1 MDWTQIME
9 ERDDKGQ
16 LTDLAIA
23 ADALDDLG
31 CDCGTDEPGSCLLCV
46 CERAIRK
53 LVDDIAALEAALEA
67 ERGRAE
73 KAESESETWMLRAA
87 SVIEIIQTLR
97 PETTCGEIQQ
107 WVGLYRSDRDAAL
120 ARAEKAE
127 FEKEIRDLDAC
138 IKCERE
144 TTVTNSRLC
153 EEATV
158 NFLKLQAAEAAL
170 TAARVDAVKAEG
182 DRDEAQQR
190 LELYMKLAG
199 PWDKEVHELKEEVRR
214 LRESNTGSTFVDVP
228 EHSMFGRCEILL
240 KKVLIDEPFL
250 SEEGVTLLE
259 AVGIEGCLHEL
270 IRRYE
275 KAIAALAAARG
286 EAVREFAEWLISV
299 ESPWAVYSPD
309 NRDVINP
316 SAEMMAARFLAR
328 KEPTDV

>member
-120 ARAEKAE
+120 ARAE
-127 FEKEIRDLDAC
+127 
-138 IKCERE
+138 
-144 TTVTNSRLC
+144 T
-153 EEATV
+153 
-158 NFLKLQAAEAAL
+158 AEAD
-170 TAARVDAVKAEG
+170 AAAMSAGVCSHLLGDAHGNPTCYA
-182 DRDEAQQR
+182 
-190 LELYMKLAG
+190 
-199 PWDKEVHELKEEVRR
+199 
-214 LRESNTGSTFVDVP
+214 REQ
-228 EHSMFGRCEILL
+228 
-240 KKVLIDEPFL
+240 
-250 SEEGVTLLE
+250 
-259 AVGIEGCLHEL
+259 
-270 IRRYE
+270 
-275 KAIAALAAARG
+275 LAAARDD
-286 EAVREFAEWLISV
+286 AVREFAEALI
-299 ESPWAVYSPD
+299 
-309 NRDVINP
+309 
-316 SAEMMAARFLAR
+316 AEGNEGSTDEWFRTFVRKRAARFLAR
-328 KEPTDV
+328 KEPTDG